1 MNRTNFHPCSEI
13 LETWTVQPG
22 YPLLTVSKIN
32 DTFVK
37 VTQERFSINT
47 QTKIDPLKY
56 TIPIRYRTNS
66 MVATDPA
73 LIKWMSKNEESIELE
88 LGVRTW
94 YKLNDDQIGYYRVNY
109 EESMWTE
116 LSKVLATW
124 TAEGVNHFSPLNRA
138 HLLNDVFALADGE
151 YLPYSTALEMMNYL
165 NDERNLVP
173 WTVAISQAKKLL
185 ALLAR
190 DSVYS
195 QLSSHLHT
203 LSVAAYEEVKFSG
216 CTTETITE
224 EPVDPDETET
234 ATDPPQLCLEDEAE
248 EDHSTQLLREKL
260 VDFLCQL
267 DHAECLKQVEIH
279 FFDYLELN
287 TRISPNVRQSVY
299 FYGLRSANA
308 TIWNIM
314 FDRLRDETD
323 PQEQTKLMYGL
334 SSSNNIYLLT
344 TYIERAW
351 EELKAQDFFTVLQY
365 ISDNPIGQSIAW
377 DWVQENWKEKLV
389 ERYTINERTLG
400 RVIPNITRRFS
411 TQKRYDEVGV
421 NFRVYFVTSI
431 SSGRLLIIILILPL
445 QLIAFFAKYPEAG
458 AGAAAREEA
467 KETIQTNI
475 RWMSV
480 NEPIIKAWLA
490 KSS

>member
-1 MNRTNFHPCSEI
+1 MD
-13 LETWTVQPG
+13 TWTVQPG

-32 DTFVK
+32 ETFVK

-66 MVATDPA
+66 MAATDPA
-73 LIKWMSKNEESIELE
+73 LLKWMSKEEDSIELE

-94 YKLNDDQIGYYRVNY
+94 YKLNEDQVGYYRVNY

-116 LSKVLATW
+116 LSKVLTTW
-124 TAEGVNHFSPLNRA
+124 TDAGVNHFSPLNRA

-151 YLPYSTALEMMNYL
+151 YLPYTTALDMMNYL
-165 NDERNLVP
+165 NEERNLVP

-185 ALLAR
+185 ALLASN
-190 DSVYS
+190 SVYS
-195 QLSSHLHT
+195 DLSNHFHDLSS
-203 LSVAAYEEVKFSG
+203 AAYEDVKFSG
-216 CTTETITE
+216 CVTETVTE
-224 EPVDPDETET
+224 EPPETVTEEPT
-234 ATDPPQLCLEDEAE
+234 EAPEKPPEVAMEVCVEDEE

-260 VDFLCQL
+260 VDFACQVG
-267 DHAECLKQVEIH
+267 HSECDAQVKIH
-279 FFDYLELN
+279 FSNYLELN
-287 TRISPNVRQSVY
+287 TPISPNVRQSVY
-299 FYGLRSANA
+299 YYGLRSANA
-308 TIWNIM
+308 TIWNFM
-314 FDRLRDETD
+314 FDRLKVETD

-334 SSSNNIYLLT
+334 SSSPVLSLLT

-365 ISDNPIGQSIAW
+365 ISDNPIGQSIVW
-377 DWVQENWKEKLV
+377 DWVQENWQGKLV

-400 RVIPNITRRFS
+400 RVIPNITRRFA
-411 TQKRYDEVGV
+411 TQKRYDEVREDISEFIYFKCLIPPLPVVV
-421 NFRVYFVTSI
+421 NIYFHP
-431 SSGRLLIIILILPL
+431 PL

-475 RWMSV
+475 RWMSI
-480 NEPIIKAWLA
+480 NEPIIKTWLA
-490 KSS
+490 KPTGS